1 MSIVP
6 EVSPKLTSKDANP
19 ILDFIFT
26 ADPTAIVH
34 DGRLYVY
41 GTNDQ
46 QQYEAVGRDGR
57 NTYEYIKTLV
67 MMSTDDMVNWT
78 YHGLIKTDSIAPW
91 IVASWAPSIVKR
103 KEKDG
108 KTHFYLYFSNGG
120 VGTAVLTSTSP
131 VGPWSSPLDKSL
143 IDGNNPELGDLS
155 DGWP

>member
-57 NTYEYIKTLV
+57 NTYEHIKTLV
-67 MMSTDDMVNWT
+67 M
-78 YHGLIKTDSIAPW
+78 
-91 IVASWAPSIVKR
+91 IVKR
-103 KEKDG
+103 MI
-108 KTHFYLYFSNGG
+108 
-120 VGTAVLTSTSP
+120 
-131 VGPWSSPLDKSL
+131 W
-143 IDGNNPELGDLS
+143 
-155 DGWP
+155 